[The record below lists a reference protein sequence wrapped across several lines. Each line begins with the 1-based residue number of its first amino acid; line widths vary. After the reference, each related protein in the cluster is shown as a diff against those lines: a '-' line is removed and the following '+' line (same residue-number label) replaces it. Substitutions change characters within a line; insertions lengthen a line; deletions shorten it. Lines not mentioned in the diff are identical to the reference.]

1 MNMMTYKSYN
11 ARIEFDQDDEIFIGH
26 IAGINDIIGFHADT
40 VADLK
45 SAFHQAVDDYIVT
58 CAKAGK
64 KPDKSYSGK
73 MMFRVNP
80 QIHASAA
87 LAAELSGQ
95 SLNQWAE
102 KALEEAARKST
113 G

>member
-1 MNMMTYKSYN
+1 
-11 ARIEFDQDDEIFIGH
+11 
-26 IAGINDIIGFHADT
+26 
-40 VADLK
+40 
-45 SAFHQAVDDYIVT
+45 
-58 CAKAGK
+58 
-64 KPDKSYSGK
+64 